1 MSDSTYPLYTYPARA
16 VRVIDGDTVDVII
29 DSGFHSYRKERLR
42 LLGVNAPEMHGP
54 SKAAGEDAKGFT
66 LVTLIQWDAFDDET
80 WPLLVTT
87 QKTDV
92 FGRYLAKIVAKK
104 DPSVDLS
111 TLLLQNGK
119 AVPFNG

>member
-1 MSDSTYPLYTYPARA
+1 MSDVTYPLFTYPARA

-29 DSGFHSYRKERLR
+29 DAGFHSFRKERLR

-54 SKAAGEDAKGFT
+54 SKEDGEEARAFT
-66 LVTLIQWDAFDDET
+66 LTKLLIWEAFDEST

-87 QKTDV
+87 HKSDV
-92 FGRYLAKIVAKK
+92 FGRYLARIVKK
-104 DPSVDLS
+104 DDPSVDLS

-119 AVPFNG
+119 AVPFKG